1 MHRFITRFGACLACV
16 AFAGVTHAQAYP
28 DRPVRFIVP
37 FAAGGTTDL
46 VARIV
51 ANGVSRILGQPVLV
65 ENKGGAG
72 GSIGTDVVAK
82 AAPDG
87 YTLGVVGNSFTV
99 NPSLYSRLPYKQ
111 SDLVPV
117 ALLAEVPFVLETGP
131 NSSINDLPALLAQ
144 ARANPGKMTYA
155 SGGAGTIG
163 HLGMHW
169 FSDMAKISMVHV
181 PYRGGAPAVAD
192 VMGGQVHLFLDT
204 MTVATPLIA
213 AQKVRALMVTS
224 KTRISGAPGV
234 PTAAELG
241 FPDFTISAWIGMV
254 APAGT
259 PQPVLDR
266 INSAVNKSLQSEE
279 VKKTLAGIGAQSL
292 QGTQAAATSF
302 IKSEETRW
310 SSVVRTSGAKVD

>member
-72 GSIGTDVVAK
+72 GNIGTDVVAK

-279 VKKTLAGIGAQSL
+279 VKKTLANIGAQSL
-292 QGTQAAATSF
+292 PGTQATATSF
-302 IKSEETRW
+302 MKSEETRW
-310 SSVVRTSGAKVD
+310 SSVVRASGAKVD